1 MFFWGIAGA
10 LALIVGALLIM
21 AMLRTR
27 AQSVV
32 SGAAL
37 DVQVYRDQLGE
48 VERDLARG
56 VITPEEADRVRVEV
70 SRRLLE
76 ADKQAGSAR
85 QATQAPQGVSV
96 VGGIAVGL
104 VVIGGAFGLYT
115 QIGAPGYP
123 DLPLKLRLE
132 MAGNTMAIRPTQA
145 VAEANIDTP
154 FTPAPDLDPQF
165 LDLMA
170 KLRAAVK
177 ENPEE
182 LRGQMLLAR
191 NESVIGN
198 YAAAYKAQAKAIA
211 LKGDDAQ
218 ADDYG
223 TLADLMI
230 LTVNGYVSPEAEAA
244 LKTALEMDP
253 RNGPARYYSGLMYAQ
268 NGRPDLAFRIWRGLL
283 EQSRPEAPWYQP
295 IAAQI
300 EQLAALAGVRYALPT
315 APVMPPAGMPPGR
328 GPSAADMAAASDMTA
343 EDRQAMIRSMV
354 DGLAER
360 LADEGGPP
368 TEWARLI
375 TALGVLGD
383 TERAGAIWTEAQ
395 SVFGAS
401 AEAMAILRPAA
412 EGAGV
417 VQ

>member
-10 LALIVGALLIM
+10 LALIVGALLVM

-27 AQSVV
+27 GQSMVA
-32 SGAAL
+32 GAAL

-56 VITPEEADRVRVEV
+56 VISPEEADRVRVEV
-70 SRRLLE
+70 SRRLLD
-76 ADKQAGSAR
+76 ADKQAGEAR
-85 QATQAPQGVSV
+85 QAVQAPQGASV
-96 VGGIAVGL
+96 VGGIVVGL
-104 VVIGGAFGLYT
+104 VVIGGAMGIYT

-123 DLPLKLRLE
+123 DLPLKLRIE
-132 MAGNTMAIRPTQA
+132 MAENTRAIRPTQA
-145 VAEANIDTP
+145 VAEANINTP
-154 FTPAPDLDPQF
+154 FAPAPDLDPKF
-165 LDLMA
+165 LELMT
-170 KLRAAVK
+170 KLRAAVA
-177 ENPEE
+177 ENPDE

-211 LKGDDAQ
+211 LKGDEAV

-244 LKTALEMDP
+244 LKTALELDSS
-253 RNGPARYYSGLMYAQ
+253 NGPARYYSGLMYAQ

-283 EQSRPEAPWYQP
+283 EQSRPEAPWYPP
-295 IAAQI
+295 IADQI
-300 EQLAALAGVRYALPT
+300 EQLAALAGVRYTLP
-315 APVMPPAGMPPGR
+315 APAGAMPEGR
-328 GPSAADMAAASDMTA
+328 GPTAADMAAASDMTA

-395 SVFGAS
+395 SVFGES
-401 AEAMAILRPAA
+401 DEAMAILRPAA

-417 VQ
+417 AQ